1 MIKIFKLFIVILF
14 LSHFFLSFI
23 QAQTVQKKT
32 ILDFKDELKLT
43 KEQEE
48 KIRKIVNGFEG
59 KVKGFNEKMVKVD
72 GEIRRLLEEK
82 GDIKEVEKKVR
93 EFFQLRAEAVI
104 EEIKAGREID
114 KLLTSEQREKWR
126 KIRRGER

>member
-1 MIKIFKLFIVILF
+1 
-14 LSHFFLSFI
+14 
-23 QAQTVQKKT
+23 
-32 ILDFKDELKLT
+32 
-43 KEQEE
+43 
-48 KIRKIVNGFEG
+48 
-59 KVKGFNEKMVKVD
+59 MVKVD
-72 GEIRRLLEEK
+72 GEIRRLLEEN

-114 KLLTSEQREKWR
+114 KLLTAEQREKWR